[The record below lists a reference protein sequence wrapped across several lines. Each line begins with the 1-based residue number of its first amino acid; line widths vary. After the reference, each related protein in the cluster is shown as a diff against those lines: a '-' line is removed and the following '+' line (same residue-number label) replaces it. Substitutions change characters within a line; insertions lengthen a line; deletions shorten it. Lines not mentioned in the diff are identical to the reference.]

1 MADRKNQSEEVLLFS
16 LEAEQSVLG
25 SIIIDP
31 SCLSIVLE
39 YLNVD
44 SFYSERNRQLFASIV
59 TLFSAGENID
69 VITLLHAAEADH
81 IFKDTGE
88 AQVYLAQLAEMVPT
102 ASHVASYAK
111 IVQEKK
117 YLRDLNRT
125 AKDIIAETKAGD
137 IDATGLMDLAEQ
149 RIFEIRQGKDSRG
162 MATISS
168 AILDAYDQLQ
178 RLAGEDREEYLGVS
192 TGFSSLDR
200 VITGLN
206 KSDLLLVAGRPG
218 MGKTSFCLNVAEH
231 VARHQEKTV
240 VVFSLEMS
248 AEQLVTRLLS
258 AEAQIPSNKFR
269 TGDMTTDEWTRLA
282 TSAQVLS
289 KSHMLIDD
297 TAGITVP
304 EMKAKL
310 RRVKNLGLVVI
321 DYLQLMTSGGRRTD
335 NRVQEVSE
343 ITRGLKILAK
353 ELNVPVITC
362 SQLSRGPESR
372 TDHRPALA
380 DLRESGSI
388 EQDAD
393 IVMLLYRDAYYNQES
408 DDQSIAECIVAKNR
422 HGETTTVKMQWNGAY
437 TRFSNL
443 EAYRHEE

>member
-1 MADRKNQSEEVLLFS
+1 MAEKRGQSEEVLLFS

-25 SIIIDP
+25 SIIVDP
-31 SCLSIVLE
+31 SCLSIVLD
-39 YLNVD
+39 YVTVD
-44 SFYSERNRQLFASIV
+44 SFYSERNRQLFAAIV
-59 TLFSAGENID
+59 TLFSSGENID
-69 VITLLHAAEADH
+69 VITLLHAAEAEH

-88 AQVYLAQLAEMVPT
+88 AQVYIAQLAEIVPT
-102 ASHVASYAK
+102 SSHVESYAK

-125 AKDIIAETKAGD
+125 AKDIMAETKSGEM
-137 IDATGLMDLAEQ
+137 DASSLMDLAEQ

-162 MATISS
+162 MESISS
-168 AILDAYDQLQ
+168 VILDAYDQLQ
-178 RLAGEDREEYLGVS
+178 RLAGEDREEYLGIP

-231 VARHQEKTV
+231 VARTQDKTV
-240 VVFSLEMS
+240 AVFSLEMS
-248 AEQLVTRLLS
+248 SEQLVTRLLS
-258 AEAQIPSNKFR
+258 SEAGIPSNKFR
-269 TGDMTTDEWTRLA
+269 TGDMTPDEWMRLA

-289 KSHMLIDD
+289 QSHMLIDD
-297 TAGITVP
+297 AAGITVP

-343 ITRGLKILAK
+343 ITRGLKIMAK
-353 ELNVPVITC
+353 ELDVPVITC

-393 IVMLLYRDAYYNQES
+393 IVMLLYRDAYYNQDS
-408 DDQSIAECIVAKNR
+408 DDPAVAECIVAKNR

-443 EAYRHEE
+443 EAYRDEG